1 MTNKNLETAEEKI
14 NKDNGNSWGRER
26 EGGGGKLKYFFQ
38 RQKEMTP
45 ERESI
50 RRFLALIFF

>member
-26 EGGGGKLKYFFQ
+26 ERGGGRKLKYFF
-38 RQKEMTP
+38 P
-45 ERESI
+45 ETERDD
-50 RRFLALIFF
+50 A